1 MATATQTKTTVTVK
15 AADLHSALKAT
26 VLFATKVSEML
37 PMLAAVKFEVRDGQL
52 ITASTD
58 RFRIGMVRTA
68 VDQESEVS
76 SDFSV
81 LVNRPD
87 VENMVRVLA
96 APKAS
101 EPWRMVTLETTV
113 DASERKHV
121 SFRTTDG
128 NTGSFIGLDLDFPK
142 YQFLI
147 PEDKGP
153 VNDQESDR
161 HSFGVNPSYMA
172 DFAKAATAL
181 KAHSMIVEP
190 TEANRPAAIRIGSR
204 FLGLIMPVRVN
215 DTDVDSFDTRAAWRT
230 ILGK

>member
-1 MATATQTKTTVTVK
+1 MVTATTTKTTVTVK
-15 AADLHSALKAT
+15 AADLHAALKSV
-26 VLFATKVSEML
+26 VLFATKTSDML
-37 PMLAAVKFEVRDGQL
+37 PMLSAVKFDMRDGQL

-58 RFRIGMVRTA
+58 RFRVGMVRTT
-68 VDQESEVS
+68 VDPESAVS

-101 EPWRMVTLETTV
+101 ESWRMVTLEIEV

-128 NTGSFIGLDLDFPK
+128 NSGSFVGLDLDFPK
-142 YQFLI
+142 YIQLM

-153 VNDQESDR
+153 IADQDSDR
-161 HSFGVNPSYMA
+161 HAFAVNPAYMA
-172 DFAKAATAL
+172 DFAKVASAL
-181 KAHSMIVEP
+181 KAHSMVVEP
-190 TEANRPAAIRIGSR
+190 TQANRPVTIRIGSR
-204 FLGLIMPVRVN
+204 FIGLIMPVRVN
-215 DTDVDSFDTRAAWRT
+215 DTEVDSFNTRSDWRA